1 MKSMIHEHKKNNFKM
16 VSKKLIVMALLVFGL
31 TAFAQE
37 KESKRPRG
45 EKFESL
51 TKEQKVE
58 FQVKKMTKD
67 LNLNESQ
74 IKEVKAI
81 TVLEVEKREKI
92 IGEMKELKEQ
102 NRKKMK
108 EEKVALEIQMKKILS
123 PEQFEKWQKISD
135 NRKTIL
141 KEKIAERRGKGKIKE
156 LPEAK

>member
-1 MKSMIHEHKKNNFKM
+1 
-16 VSKKLIVMALLVFGL
+16 
-31 TAFAQE
+31 
-37 KESKRPRG
+37 
-45 EKFESL
+45 
-51 TKEQKVE
+51 
-58 FQVKKMTKD
+58 MTKD

-135 NRKTIL
+135 NRKAIL